1 MRTSLRVPR
10 HNGAMSS
17 IPLPV
22 HSPRTLVN
30 ASRALRA
37 QFFVTGAMFA
47 TWGVH
52 VPTVKAHYGLG
63 EQALAIAM
71 FFSGIGGVV
80 MLTQAGRIVGRFGP
94 RAIALFMGLVCAGC
108 IASLIAFDSYPALL
122 ALMLVYGTAAS
133 LFDVSLNTEASEMER
148 LSGRPLMS
156 GFHGM
161 FSLGG
166 MAGAGVG
173 AVLPVAGVLPQQ
185 HLLMAA
191 VVCGLIVIV
200 GSLSM
205 LRMEG
210 PPATGIPLSLPTGPL
225 ALIGLLAAI
234 GLIAEGAMYDWSVLF
249 MKQELRS
256 DSSIAALS
264 YASFSGSMAAGRFV
278 GDWVRARL
286 DGVRLLRLSGFVGAS
301 GMALALLVPH
311 PIASLVGF
319 ALVGLG
325 FANVVPVLFSA
336 AARVPGLSPAHG
348 IAAVSGVGYLGMMAG
363 PPVVGVIAEAS
374 SLTVGLFI
382 VVVFAAMLAA
392 FAKRALP

>member
-1 MRTSLRVPR
+1 
-10 HNGAMSS
+10 MSS
-17 IPLPV
+17 VSVPV
-22 HSPRTLVN
+22 QSPRTLVN
-30 ASRALRA
+30 ASHALRA

-52 VPTVKAHYGLG
+52 VPTVKAHYALG
-63 EQALAIAM
+63 EQALAFAM
-71 FFSGIGGVV
+71 FSSGIGGVI

-94 RAIALFMGLVCAGC
+94 KAIALAMGLACAAT
-108 IASLIAFDSYPALL
+108 IASLIAFDGYAALL
-122 ALMLVYGTAAS
+122 ALMLVYGTTAS
-133 LFDVSLNTEASEMER
+133 LFDVSINSEASEIER
-148 LSGRPLMS
+148 LSGKPLMS

-166 MAGAGVG
+166 MVGSGVG
-173 AVLPVAGVLPQQ
+173 ALLPAAGVQPQQ
-185 HLLMAA
+185 HLLLAA
-191 VVCGLIVIV
+191 LVCGLIVV
-200 GSLSM
+200 CGWMFM

-210 PPATGIPLSLPTGPL
+210 PPATGIPLSLPHGPL
-225 ALIGLLAAI
+225 ALIGALAAI

-249 MKQELRS
+249 MKQELGS
-256 DSSIAALS
+256 DASIAALA
-264 YASFSGSMAAGRFV
+264 YASFSGAMAAGRFV

-286 DGVRLLRLSGFVGAS
+286 DGVRLLRLSGGIGAVGMS
-301 GMALALLVPH
+301 LALLVPH
-311 PIASLVGF
+311 PVASIVGF

-336 AARVPGLSPAHG
+336 AARVPGVSPAHG

-382 VVVFAAMLAA
+382 VVAFAAMLAA